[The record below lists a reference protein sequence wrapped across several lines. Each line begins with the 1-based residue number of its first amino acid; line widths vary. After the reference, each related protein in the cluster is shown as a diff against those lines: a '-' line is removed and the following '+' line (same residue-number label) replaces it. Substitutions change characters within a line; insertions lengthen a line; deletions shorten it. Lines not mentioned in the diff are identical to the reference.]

1 MSVIGSKIGITQAS
15 KSSEV
20 GNIWRF
26 VKQQFPRRFV
36 GKLRRGQPVYEME
49 SSGNSIG
56 PIGCR
61 QTSMGK

>member
-15 KSSEV
+15 KSPEV
-20 GNIWRF
+20 GNIWSF
-26 VKQQFPRRFV
+26 VKQVFPRRFV
-36 GKLRRGQPVYEME
+36 GKVRRGQPVYEMN

-61 QTSMGK
+61 